1 MQLQYPLV
9 RTDAAESDE
18 ALRARFT
25 GVLNDMFGLPHAAG
39 LTDTV
44 TANDLARVV
53 PIDSDVPASTAVAAG
68 AGAGKTYA

>member
-53 PIDSDVPASTAVAAG
+53 PIDVPASTAVAAG
-68 AGAGKTYA
+68 AGAGNTYA